1 MVKHLVGKARVT
13 EEDLQIATRT
23 VKQRFVIGLMNQME
37 ESIHRFNIVMGID
50 ESDKENKKCMDQF
63 FGHGVVKKNSN
74 PHPKVSVFLMH
85 ASWLKFSKIVAHTR
99 HQFLLPY
106 QVEEGSPAW
115 EALAER
121 NALDIRLYDYILQL
135 FEEQKEVIE
144 SYAIDMAV
152 QEEIMSQ

>member
-1 MVKHLVGKARVT
+1 
-13 EEDLQIATRT
+13 
-23 VKQRFVIGLMNQME
+23 
-37 ESIHRFNIVMGID
+37 
-50 ESDKENKKCMDQF
+50 MDQF
-63 FGHGVVKKNSN
+63 FGHGVEKKNSN
-74 PHPKVSVFLMH
+74 SHPKVSEFLLH
-85 ASWLKFSKIVAHTR
+85 VSWLKFWIIVAHSR
-99 HQFLLPY
+99 HQFLFPY

-115 EALAER
+115 KALAEK